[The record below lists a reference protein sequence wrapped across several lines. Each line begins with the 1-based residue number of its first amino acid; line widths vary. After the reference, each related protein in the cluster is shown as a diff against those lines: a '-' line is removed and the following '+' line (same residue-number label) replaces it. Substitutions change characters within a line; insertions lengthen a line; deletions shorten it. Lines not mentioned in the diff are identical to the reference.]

1 MNKLAASMSIMCLVS
16 ATFAAPP
23 APPTSSTQIDPMT
36 QQLHYS
42 LDTACESATQDDS
55 LVLVVFFS
63 ITDFSSAQ
71 LSQQVIWNR
80 QVRQQIGVLHTFEI
94 DINLGFEAGR
104 QFELQQV
111 PTLVLMTPQRKIVAR
126 HDGPLDAAAFLEW
139 IKTGRQR
146 VADGVWLG
154 LPLRANDN
162 RRQQNYISDAIE
174 QLKNRDPEV
183 RRRGKGILIDSRE
196 AAVEPLIKTL
206 DDEYLGSRIAAYETL
221 KEMAPHVPEY
231 EPWLQQV
238 SRNEQAVAI
247 QQWWSTE
254 GRLPVET
261 QVRKLSA
268 VELRTLSDTIENVFY
283 GSPVRRTRAM
293 TNLVDTG
300 SAALPAIRQ
309 AIARAERED
318 DLEAVLLF
326 EDVRWAIL
334 VPDAVESAQSVRHDL
349 ARGTSE
355 KRQAAVKRLG
365 GAGVDVL
372 PALRE
377 LIDDG
382 DTLVRESA
390 IHALSEV
397 GGQGALAATA
407 TMLEAQDPNLR
418 MIAAQELGGSGSPEA
433 GKYLAKAIDDTDE
446 VVAIAA
452 IAAMEQAK
460 ATSQSGALIKALDDP
475 RWRVRAAAA
484 ECLGK
489 LRINKAKSHLED
501 LLTDEDAFVV
511 KAALTALQQMDV
523 KPDAEKLYDL
533 VTRYEAMRP
542 IVIEFLLDDDED
554 ATAIGHLIEL
564 YRNSNDAQKQQ
575 ILSLIAAER
584 AYHRNSDSHFRPLI
598 NDAIASDSADIRR
611 LTVSVL
617 KARAYPLAIE
627 YLEKLLADT
636 DDEVRTAATGLVI
649 PLVAFHYG
657 LTDYGQNL
665 DGYGVLLESNG
676 RLSSGSDPMLVPAV
690 QGAMMG
696 SGYGGYGGT
705 LPEKQET
712 NTEDDDSKPNKALE
726 FHQAWHKLLRDNPP
740 TENNYSY
747 RFALF
752 VTASGQ
758 DRVDLLPAQPDI
770 QQLLNDSEGVDS
782 TIHARLLLTC
792 TPMPEGE
799 KLLHDLFNQPKAYG
813 LFLAQRG
820 RMNPELRKVLLTPDR
835 LVLALETIPDNQR
848 DDLIASVVG
857 RYSEQGVITGLNT
870 EQAGAFLQ
878 KLINSDKPLPRA
890 VGFYLATI
898 RRELLDSDQII
909 AGLADVD
916 QWVRRAAVQAYI
928 ASDPSM
934 DEIESTIGP
943 MIADASY
950 EVAAVAASAVLSQP
964 LRDAAELPPP
974 DVYFKYESTNISRSW
989 SRNRQSRP
997 PQVIEREPVF
1007 LPALRQLSVR
1017 RADDEESAN
1026 IIALT
1031 LAQYGDFTALEKRL
1045 EAWQAGSRQDVPG
1058 ILFVGLALTG
1068 DDRYLEPLRV
1078 RVQQS
1083 TSAYDLR
1090 ELLQWLRGTRSEE
1103 ARELRREINKRMREL
1118 D

>member
-23 APPTSSTQIDPMT
+23 APPTSSTQIDPMA

-63 ITDFSSAQ
+63 ITDINSAQ
-71 LSQQVIWNR
+71 LSQQVVWNR
-80 QVRQQIGVLHTFEI
+80 QVRQQVGVLHTFEI

-309 AIARAERED
+309 AILRAERED
-318 DLEAVLLF
+318 DLDAVLLF
-326 EDVRWAIL
+326 EDIRWAIL
-334 VPDAVESAQSVRHDL
+334 VPDAVESAKSVRHDL

-365 GAGVDVL
+365 GAGVDAL

-382 DTLVRESA
+382 DSLVRESA

-433 GKYLAKAIDDTDE
+433 GKYLTKAIDDTDE

-489 LRINKAKSHLED
+489 LEVSKAKPHLED
-501 LLTDEDAFVV
+501 LLSDEDPFVV
-511 KAALTALQQMDV
+511 KAALTALQEIGV

-542 IVIEFLLDDDED
+542 IVIEFLLDDGD
-554 ATAIGHLIEL
+554 AAAIGHLIEL
-564 YRNSNDAQKQQ
+564 YRNSDDAQKQQ
-575 ILSLIAAER
+575 ILSLIAAKNT
-584 AYHRNSDSHFRPLI
+584 YHRSDDAQYRPLI
-598 NDAIASDSADIRR
+598 NDAIASENPAIRR
-611 LTVSVL
+611 IVVSVL

-627 YLEKLLADT
+627 YVEKLLADT
-636 DDEVRTAATGLVI
+636 DDQVRSAATGLVI

-657 LTDYGQNL
+657 LTDYGRDL
-665 DGYGVLLESNG
+665 AGYGELADNSQLQSLG
-676 RLSSGSDPMLVPAV
+676 SGPALIPSV
-690 QGAMMG
+690 QGDMMG
-696 SGYGGYGGT
+696 GGYGYGGT
-705 LPEKQET
+705 LPEKAVS
-712 NTEDDDSKPNKALE
+712 NTDDDSKQKKTLQL
-726 FHQAWHKLLRDNPP
+726 HQTWHKLLSENPP
-740 TENNYSY
+740 KEENISY

-752 VTASGQ
+752 ITASGQ
-758 DRVDLLPAQPDI
+758 DRIDLLPDLPGME
-770 QQLLNDSEGVDS
+770 QLLKDNSETNSDV
-782 TIHARLLLTC
+782 IARLLLTC

-799 KLLHDLFNQPKAYG
+799 KLVHDLFNQPDVYG
-813 LFLAQRG
+813 LFLAQRA
-820 RMNPELRKVLLTPDR
+820 RMNPELKKVLLAPER
-835 LVLALETIPDNQR
+835 MLLALEVIPDNQR
-848 DDLIASVVG
+848 DDLVYSLVG
-857 RYSEQGVITGLNT
+857 RYSEPGVISSLDT
-870 EQAGAFLQ
+870 EQAKIFVQQLT
-878 KLINSDKPLPRA
+878 NSEKPLPRA
-890 VGFYLATI
+890 VGFFLAAT
-898 RRELLDSDQII
+898 RQDLLNSDQII
-909 AGLADVD
+909 AGLADAD

-950 EVAAVAASAVLSQP
+950 EVAAVAASTILTQP

-974 DVYFKYESTNISRSW
+974 DAYFKYESTSVSRSW

-997 PQVIEREPVF
+997 PGVIEREPVF
-1007 LPALRQLSVR
+1007 LPALQQLSTR

-1031 LAQYGDFTALEKRL
+1031 LAQYGDFTALHKRL
-1045 EAWQAGSRQDVPG
+1045 ETWEAGSRQQVPG
-1058 ILFVGLALTG
+1058 ILLVGLALTN

-1083 TSAYDLR
+1083 TSSYDLR
-1090 ELLQWLRGTRSEE
+1090 EQLQWLRGTRSDE

-1118 D
+1118 N